1 MAFFQVQTLVGDVA
15 GGSGEVGYGT
25 TGDKFYFA
33 SKTGGDKIYEY
44 DPATNTETMIV
55 QQSTLTAVKANSAA
69 PCTFQGGYRALT
81 PIGLGGFLY
90 FTSYDTVIN
99 RAYIWRWQS
108 GSLVAE
114 FEIALPAGVFGAPLL
129 WAPTFKGIILSY
141 AQSAGAYA
149 TYFKSS
155 ASSGFRLAPVISG
168 LAAPIDINGQS
179 TNADTRYPE
188 PFYTTAA
195 KGGTFYLLR
204 WSGSSWFIIDSSYT
218 GALAFVYGPSH
229 YWSVPPSPVA
239 PASKGTWTDDF
250 STFTAVVGAQSV
262 LGGRSLNMPWEV
274 GQDAIG
280 NYFRYNSTINEWV
293 SWCTGPAH
301 QPGSSDPFIM
311 WKADDGDMY
320 LIYAPGTGDWRVAK
334 LTAGTCLNPPRLG
347 WDTSEGGG
355 LTGLHTA
362 SVDFANLRTEHALNQ
377 VRELNQFGA
386 TPYQRNFQIS
396 ATDDSIYL
404 GNQIG
409 ADNQQV
415 GRLQPPY
422 TGTSSSLDADEDL
435 TDSISTDDIHG
446 VDLTDAI

>member
-1 MAFFQVQTLVGDVA
+1 MAFVQVQTLVGDVA
-15 GGSGEVGYGT
+15 GGSGEYGYGT
-25 TGDKFYFA
+25 TGDKFYFV

-55 QQSTLTAVKANSAA
+55 QQSTLTAIKTDSSA
-69 PCTFQGGYRALT
+69 PCTFQGGNRALT

-90 FTSYDTVIN
+90 FTSADTVIN
-99 RAYIWRWQS
+99 KTYIWRWQS
-108 GSLVAE
+108 GSLVVE
-114 FEIALPAGVFGAPLL
+114 FEITLPAGVFGAPLL
-129 WAPTFKGIILSY
+129 WAPTFKGIVLSY
-141 AQSAGAYA
+141 AQSAGEYA

-155 ASSGFRLAPVISG
+155 ASSSFRLAPAISG

-188 PFYTTAA
+188 PFHTSAA
-195 KGGTFYLLR
+195 KGGTSYLLR

-218 GALAFVYGPSH
+218 GALAFTYGPSH
-229 YWSVPPSPVA
+229 YWSLYPSSIA

-250 STFTAVVGAQSV
+250 STFTAVAGSQSV
-262 LGGRSLNMPWEV
+262 LGGRMLNMPWEV
-274 GQDAIG
+274 GQDALG

-301 QPGSSDPFIM
+301 VPGSNDPFVM
-311 WKADDGDMY
+311 WKADDGGMY
-320 LIYAPGTGDWRVAK
+320 LIYAPFANDWRVAK
-334 LTAGTCLNPPRLG
+334 LTAGTCM
-347 WDTSEGGG
+347 DYGGSNWAG
-355 LTGLHTA
+355 VGEFESGLHTA

-377 VRELNQFGA
+377 VRDLNQFGA

-396 ATDDSIYL
+396 AIDASIYL

-435 TDSISTDDIHG
+435 TDSISADDVHG